1 MLHTKPC
8 QQLICA
14 ILFCEKCKST
24 WYWVWGHRV
33 FAPLNLYSNDAVDF
47 CGTNHNIYL
56 IIRLI
61 ILAGIGIA
69 IGLLIS
75 KLFSK
80 KSDDDVIDG
89 EVVDADPVPRKPS
102 LLPVLLFGVVIAG
115 VVFFVLPRFG
125 ISVMGL
131 LQKLLA
137 FLPLIRSF
145 LPFWPIADIHSH
157 FFEAVF
163 WRRHSVAPV

>member
-1 MLHTKPC
+1 MILLLRTRSFRPPLH
-8 QQLICA
+8 
-14 ILFCEKCKST
+14 
-24 WYWVWGHRV
+24 
-33 FAPLNLYSNDAVDF
+33 LNSNDAVDF

-56 IIRLI
+56 MIRLI

-102 LLPVLLFGVVIAG
+102 LLPVLLLGAVITGVVL
-115 VVFFVLPRFG
+115 FVLPRFG

-137 FLPLIRSF
+137 FMPLIRGF
-145 LPFWPIADIHSH
+145 LPF
-157 FFEAVF
+157 
-163 WRRHSVAPV
+163 